1 MHAQKFFL
9 LQREDA
15 WHPRGGGDDP
25 EDIKPEPDDYYME
38 DDEDPSYDPHKF
50 LDEGLDDDF
59 FDDDEEEDMEYKPDK
74 KSLRRG
80 PGRPK
85 GSANKPRSGPW
96 PRGAPRGRRIK
107 REKVPQNCPKCEET
121 GDSLHW
127 LARHVN
133 VEHGPNDGKYSCH
146 MCETVQAQFRYL
158 ERHMEKEHFNTRY
171 PCTDCPKILGD
182 KNSLQKHIT
191 TVHKAD
197 RERRFQCDECEFST
211 HAMKYLKGHKFNC
224 HMKDKHNFA
233 CDQCDKRFP
242 YAFNLKQH
250 KETTHMGLKN
260 AVCDTCGKGFPT
272 KGALRVHTKN
282 GCKKLKPNVPVNCP
296 TCNEEFT
303 ADLYM
308 YHHYRAVHGGIPPN
322 KKDKEQFICDQCPS
336 VFFSKLALKFHF
348 RKKHAGPVPLPTT
361 TVQRWNCPHCEKV
374 YNTRKAYD
382 EHVKVKHEGYT
393 PFRCTECPREFG
405 TQLKLKSH
413 FKLVHQRVKCDLC
426 HKEIPNKFLMQQHKW
441 TAHGIRP
448 ENAYE
453 CDQCSL
459 LFTKEINYAKHMLKK
474 HPGQPSLPLQQ
485 HHPSLVQH

>member
-1 MHAQKFFL
+1 
-9 LQREDA
+9 
-15 WHPRGGGDDP
+15 
-25 EDIKPEPDDYYME
+25 ME